1 MNCFK
6 HILSVFFI
14 TALAV
19 SASHAQTNL
28 TMKNV
33 SVINEQGHVRLNWEY
48 DGTEDLVIFRD
59 SLAISSLSP
68 IDTIYSPSIKSYIDK
83 SAKANINPRL
93 YKIQSA
99 TTPNDVYTQ
108 IISTYILTFEYDS
121 CATLIE
127 LFWTELQ
134 HNDLPE
140 NQWTP
145 SKFII
150 QKNEEGSLEETT
162 IDASNNSFSVNNIK
176 ENTNYTFKIGVEWE
190 ETDSTGFS
198 NPVSKFTEMP
208 QSPDYIKSLYATAE
222 GNNTHLK
229 FEIAP
234 NSELSNYKL
243 LKSNTPTGNYD
254 TLETI
259 TTNDF
264 EITTLHENSNPHSEI
279 SYYKLVAENN
289 CGNITTQSDFINN
302 IRLEVENEDYT
313 NSLQWNLLKEIDLV
327 DVNYEIYR
335 IAGDS
340 EPELIRSFLNRNK
353 STDNIESF
361 QGEGRYG
368 SFCYF
373 IRAYEAGSSEY
384 SQSNIACVYLEPQVF
399 IPEAFTPND
408 DGKNDIFKPV
418 FSFLPADYQL
428 IIYNRWSNVVFQTND
443 PEKGWNGKS
452 SNGKP
457 LPTGNY
463 IYYLKIK
470 TPGNQIVE
478 KRGNITIFYP

>member
-1 MNCFK
+1 MNRLK
-6 HILSVFFI
+6 HILSVLFI
-14 TALAV
+14 SAIAV
-19 SASHAQTNL
+19 SAGYGQGNL
-28 TMKNV
+28 TMRNV
-33 SVINEQGHVRLNWEY
+33 SVINEQGHVRLSWEY
-48 DGTEDLVIFRD
+48 DGTENLVIFRD

-68 IDTIYSPSIKSYIDK
+68 IDTIYDTSIKSYIDQ
-83 SAKANINPRL
+83 SAKANISPRL
-93 YKIQSA
+93 YKIQSE

-108 IISTYILTFEYDS
+108 IISTYKLTFEYDS
-121 CATLIE
+121 CATFIE

-134 HNDLPE
+134 HDDLPE

-145 SKFII
+145 SNYII
-150 QKNEEGSLEETT
+150 QKYEDGILQETT
-162 IDASNNSFSVNNIK
+162 IDATGNSYSVNNIK
-176 ENTNYTFKIGVEWE
+176 ENTDYTFRVGVEWE

-208 QSPDYIKSLYATAE
+208 QSPDYINATYARVN
-222 GNNTHLK
+222 GNNTDLK

-234 NSELSNYKL
+234 NSELTTYKL
-243 LKSNTPTGNYD
+243 LYSTTPTGSYD

-259 TTNDF
+259 TPPDF
-264 EITTLHENSNPHSEI
+264 EITTTHENSNPHSEI
-279 SYYKLVAENN
+279 SYYKLVAVNN
-289 CGNITTQSDFINN
+289 CGKITTQSDIINN
-302 IRLEVENEDYT
+302 IKLEVEKEDYI
-313 NSLQWNLLKEIDLV
+313 NSLQWNVLKEIDLV

-335 IAGDS
+335 IAGNSD
-340 EPELIRSFLNRNK
+340 PELITSYSNHYNY
-353 STDNIESF
+353 SDNIESF
-361 QGEGRYG
+361 HKKFQYG

-373 IRAYEAGSSEY
+373 IRAYEAGYTEY
-384 SQSNIACVYLEPQVF
+384 SQSNIACVYLEPKVF

-418 FSFLPADYQL
+418 FFFQTVDYQL

-443 PEKGWNGKS
+443 PEKGWNGRS
-452 SNGKP
+452 PNGRS
-457 LPTGNY
+457 LPTGTY